1 MIKKIEEF
9 KDRFNKAL
17 SMRDMRAV
25 EVTAKTG
32 ISEATISQYRSGYAK
47 PKADKLQILA
57 DCLDVN
63 PTWLMGLDVPMAN
76 YDIAVSLDNGIDK
89 IVIEDGSL
97 TKEEQDLIRKFRADE
112 KFRNIVQAL
121 NVYDSTNPTPISTPK
136 VPKHKS
142 YAYKYTPNTKK
153 IAKPRKSKEDLA

>member
-1 MIKKIEEF
+1 MIKKIAEF

-76 YDIAVSLDNGIDK
+76 YDIEVSLDSGIDK
-89 IVIEDGSL
+89 VVIENGSL
-97 TKEEQDLIRKFRADE
+97 TKEEQDLIQKFRADE

-121 NVYDSTNPTPISTPK
+121 NVYDSTDPTSVPAPK